1 MQVVSR
7 DAIWLLSHIRV
18 ISSELPEYARATAT
32 SAVDVGAFTLCSQH
46 NRFGHGSLMRGA
58 KSLTSVANSVRK
70 PA

>member
-18 ISSELPEYARATAT
+18 ISSELPEYVRATAT
-32 SAVDVGAFTLCSQH
+32 SAVDVGAFTLCSRH

-58 KSLTSVANSVRK
+58 KSLASVASSVRE